1 MSDPKIIIDSDWKA
15 QAQAEKGNFIV
26 RARAVYI
33 DSANKDSTGLGLSIN
48 NKTIPEVDITYFFS
62 PNLAAELILT
72 YPQKHTL
79 SSNGTEIGTLKHLPP
94 TLSLQYHFAPND
106 TFRPYVGAGLNFTN
120 ISDVKWGATAQSLG
134 LEGVLWGSEA
144 VVVRSRDDVAGIWL
158 LEGSPLGTALTGPAR
173 FGGPPK
179 GATLPI
185 PTGGA
190 DEALREPPVNYTQG
204 KQGPRGSTPPTEP
217 AAKGGGERRKA
228 PPTLASADWTA
239 VAAASAEQDPTH
251 STFAPP
257 AVKSAADRRAELLR
271 PARPMTASP
280 AADPALIPARGDI
293 AEHFAFGRCEVIK
306 TEGERI
312 HLKLERDGRIKEIA
326 LEMLRVKEVDSAT
339 PGRRRFKLER
349 KI

>member
-1 MSDPKIIIDSDWKA
+1 MNPQFLRLEGRTVLEEALRRVFEERHIGS
-15 QAQAEKGNFIV
+15 GFF
-26 RARAVYI
+26 RATGVLRDVELRSYDGREGGAGPLRKLPGTWMLVSLEGAIGTFQGDVSFGLRAV
-33 DSANKDSTGLGLSIN
+33 LSR
-48 NKTIPEVDITYFFS
+48 EGECGMEM
-62 PNLAAELILT
+62 AA
-72 YPQKHTL
+72 
-79 SSNGTEIGTLKHLPP
+79 GEI
-94 TLSLQYHFAPND
+94 
-106 TFRPYVGAGLNFTN
+106 V
-120 ISDVKWGATAQSLG
+120 TAQSLG

-158 LEGSPLGTALTGPAR
+158 LEGSPLGTALTGPSR

-179 GATLPI
+179 ATLPI
-185 PTGGA
+185 PA
-190 DEALREPPVNYTQG
+190 PDAAREPAVNYSQG
-204 KQGPRGSTPPTEP
+204 KQAPRGSTPPTEP

-239 VAAASAEQDPTH
+239 VAEASAEQDPSH

-257 AVKSAADRRAELLR
+257 AIPKSAADRRADLIR
-271 PARPMTASP
+271 PARPMMAA
-280 AADPALIPARGDI
+280 AADPGLIPARGDI

-312 HLKLERDGRIKEIA
+312 HLKLERDGKIKEIA

>member
-1 MSDPKIIIDSDWKA
+1 MNPQFLRLEGRTVLEEALQRVFEERHIGS
-15 QAQAEKGNFIV
+15 GFF
-26 RARAVYI
+26 RATGVLRDVELRSYDGREGGAGPLRKLPGTWMLVSLEGAIGTFQGDVSFGLRAV
-33 DSANKDSTGLGLSIN
+33 LSR
-48 NKTIPEVDITYFFS
+48 EGECGMEM
-62 PNLAAELILT
+62 AA
-72 YPQKHTL
+72 
-79 SSNGTEIGTLKHLPP
+79 GEI
-94 TLSLQYHFAPND
+94 
-106 TFRPYVGAGLNFTN
+106 V
-120 ISDVKWGATAQSLG
+120 TAQSLG

-158 LEGSPLGTALTGPAR
+158 LEGSPLGTALTGPSR
-173 FGGPPK
+173 FGGPAK
-179 GATLPI
+179 ATLPI
-185 PTGGA
+185 PSPDA
-190 DEALREPPVNYTQG
+190 AREPAVNYSQG
-204 KQGPRGSTPPTEP
+204 KQAPRGSTPPTEP

-239 VAAASAEQDPTH
+239 VAEASAEQDPSH

-257 AVKSAADRRAELLR
+257 AIPKSAADRRADLIR
-271 PARPMTASP
+271 PARPMMAA
-280 AADPALIPARGDI
+280 AADPGLIPARGDI

-312 HLKLERDGRIKEIA
+312 HLKLERDGKIKEIA

>member
-1 MSDPKIIIDSDWKA
+1 MIPQFLRLEGRTVLEEALRRVFEERRIGS
-15 QAQAEKGNFIV
+15 GFF
-26 RARAVYI
+26 RATGVLRDVELRSYDGREGGAGPLRKLPGTWMLVSLEGAIGTFQGDLSFGLRAVL
-33 DSANKDSTGLGLSIN
+33 SREGECGL
-48 NKTIPEVDITYFFS
+48 EM
-62 PNLAAELILT
+62 AA
-72 YPQKHTL
+72 
-79 SSNGTEIGTLKHLPP
+79 GEI
-94 TLSLQYHFAPND
+94 
-106 TFRPYVGAGLNFTN
+106 V
-120 ISDVKWGATAQSLG
+120 TAQSLG

>member
-1 MSDPKIIIDSDWKA
+1 MIPQFLRLEGRTVLEEALRRVFEERHIGS
-15 QAQAEKGNFIV
+15 GFF
-26 RARAVYI
+26 RATGVLRDVELRSYDGREGGAGPLRKLPGTWMLVSLEGAIGTFQGDVSFGLRAV
-33 DSANKDSTGLGLSIN
+33 LSR
-48 NKTIPEVDITYFFS
+48 EGECGMEM
-62 PNLAAELILT
+62 AA
-72 YPQKHTL
+72 
-79 SSNGTEIGTLKHLPP
+79 GEI
-94 TLSLQYHFAPND
+94 
-106 TFRPYVGAGLNFTN
+106 V
-120 ISDVKWGATAQSLG
+120 TAQSLG

-173 FGGPPK
+173 FGPPK

-185 PTGGA
+185 PSPDAT
-190 DEALREPPVNYTQG
+190 REPAVNYSQG
-204 KQGPRGSTPPTEP
+204 KQAPRGSTPPTEP

-239 VAAASAEQDPTH
+239 VAEASAEQDPSH

-257 AVKSAADRRAELLR
+257 AGPKTAADRRADLIR
-271 PARPMTASP
+271 PARPMMGGTT
-280 AADPALIPARGDI
+280 ADPGLIPARGDI

-312 HLKLERDGRIKEIA
+312 HLKLERDGKIKEIA